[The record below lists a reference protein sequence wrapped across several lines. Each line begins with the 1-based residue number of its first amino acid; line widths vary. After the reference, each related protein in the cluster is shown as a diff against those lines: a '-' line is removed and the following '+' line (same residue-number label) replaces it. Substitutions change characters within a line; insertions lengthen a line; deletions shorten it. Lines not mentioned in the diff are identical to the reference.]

1 MINSDMRTY
10 DYFIYSNED
19 AYGQKEISNT
29 VTGTIKMAIY
39 LTSQTVQ
46 DNINYKD
53 SQYIGLTLSD
63 IDDSFVIKYGERLLK
78 VLYVNSQG
86 RYTQVFMGE
95 L

>member
-10 DYFIYSNED
+10 DYYTYGND
-19 AYGQKEISNT
+19 NAYGQKEISNT
-29 VTGTIKMAIY
+29 VAGAIKMAIY
-39 LTSQTVQ
+39 LTNQTVQ

-53 SQYIGLTLSD
+53 SQYLGLTLSD

-78 VLYVNSQG
+78 VLYINPQG

>member
-29 VTGTIKMAIY
+29 VAGAIKMAIY

-78 VLYVNSQG
+78 VLYINPQG

>member
-10 DYFIYSNED
+10 DYYTYGND
-19 AYGQKEISNT
+19 NAYGQKEISNT
-29 VTGTIKMAIY
+29 VAGAIKMAIY
-39 LTSQTVQ
+39 LTNQTVQ

-78 VLYVNSQG
+78 VLYINPQG